1 MCKLKR
7 AAGEETKRDHIMANT
22 NWYTS
27 SQVTRELAISLRQL
41 YYWELKG
48 IVKPK
53 VVTMGA
59 REFKRYSEQDL
70 QRLRRIKQLLD
81 EGYTLA
87 AAVRK
92 VLESESSN

>member
-1 MCKLKR
+1 
-7 AAGEETKRDHIMANT
+7 MANT
-22 NWYTS
+22 TWYTS
-27 SQVTRELAISLRQL
+27 SDVTRQLAISLRQL

-53 VVTMGA
+53 VVTLGA

-70 QRLRRIKQLLD
+70 CRLRKIKELID
-81 EGYTLA
+81 EGYTLS

-92 VLESESSN
+92 AIAEDGSSN

>member
-1 MCKLKR
+1 M
-7 AAGEETKRDHIMANT
+7 GNV

-27 SQVTRELAISLRQL
+27 SQVTKELAISLRQL

-48 IVKPK
+48 IIKPK
-53 VVTMGA
+53 IVTVGS
-59 REFKRYSEQDL
+59 REFKRYSEHDVQK
-70 QRLRRIKQLLD
+70 LRRIKQYLD

-92 VLESESSN
+92 TMEQGDWN

>member
-1 MCKLKR
+1 M
-7 AAGEETKRDHIMANT
+7 GNT

-27 SQVTRELAISLRQL
+27 SQVVRQLDISLRQL

-70 QRLRRIKQLLD
+70 NKLRKIKQYLD

-92 VLESESSN
+92 TMEESSWN